1 MAASG
6 ASDQACAASR
16 RTMEEAILLEAEF
29 AWGKQTK
36 SIREQDHERT
46 GRDVRMD
53 ADRELGGWPA

>member
-1 MAASG
+1 
-6 ASDQACAASR
+6 
-16 RTMEEAILLEAEF
+16 MEEAILLEAEF

-36 SIREQDHERT
+36 SIRELDHERT